1 MSWTVP
7 CYQFILYCPC
17 QTKAYF
23 FENFRIF
30 LSPRKKLERESNYKI
45 FQMYCYTISIRI
57 LFPFFI
63 VTFLPYKQ
71 NCIKQYLQAI
81 AHCLKFIC
89 FRPGMFTFP
98 VLFIE
103 KKFWRRNYLN
113 NFYNG
118 RGNTNIWGF
127 WHSINLFFS
136 VTLCDLYDRS
146 TAECVAM
153 ILCMTKFSKKL
164 WSFDRLIGIYSYGH
178 KSIVFWSIE

>member
-1 MSWTVP
+1 MLFFFVNFF
-7 CYQFILYCPC
+7 CYFSRYCRYLSFICPERYHVINSYFIAHAR
-17 QTKAYF
+17 QKRIF
-23 FENFRIF
+23 FEKFRIF
-30 LSPRKKLERESNYKI
+30 LSPRKKWERESNYKI

-103 KKFWRRNYLN
+103 K
-113 NFYNG
+113 NFL
-118 RGNTNIWGF
+118 T
-127 WHSINLFFS
+127 SKLF
-136 VTLCDLYDRS
+136 
-146 TAECVAM
+146 
-153 ILCMTKFSKKL
+153 K
-164 WSFDRLIGIYSYGH
+164 
-178 KSIVFWSIE
+178 